1 MWSVLPCGLQKL
13 FCLTLNEGIASMEKV
28 KKHTGDNIQED
39 VQGFVLDDLPKTVE
53 EQLAIIR
60 RYLERSAQDREKE

>member
-1 MWSVLPCGLQKL
+1 LQKL

-28 KKHTGDNIQED
+28 KKQTGDNKQED
-39 VQGFVLDDLPKTVE
+39 FQGFVLDDSPKTVE

-60 RYLERSAQDREKE
+60 RYLERSAQEREKE